1 MGSEENESLRR
12 LNIYFWGW
20 RNGRVVKKALNFQR
34 SDKCCPRI
42 DSASRCWRFL
52 DAPIGALVFYFLAL
66 HSYTYQFNA
75 ELSNW
80 KCNFPLNDHAR
91 LSVGSSVINSTKG
104 RKSHFHARVKALV
117 LLQTWEMGCCH
128 LAWGCLDP
136 QSLILVAQ
144 RLVLL
149 LHLLHL
155 AWHIHICS
163 YFCRRKLKHLK
174 VDREER
180 LSLSQG
186 SLYRM
191 SYDRSI
197 ECNLPPIRKL
207 WQIDQKI
214 NRNTSQQTNRWPCGL
229 KGKLHFLPKLN
240 ASEWKPMN
248 SFLPVRENHEFIH
261 YLILNYEVLHYLF
274 LKTMNCF
281 ITGSWKLYI
290 ASLPV
295 LENYRLLHY
304 LILKTINCF
313 ITCSWKL

>member
-1 MGSEENESLRR
+1 
-12 LNIYFWGW
+12 
-20 RNGRVVKKALNFQR
+20 
-34 SDKCCPRI
+34 
-42 DSASRCWRFL
+42 
-52 DAPIGALVFYFLAL
+52 
-66 HSYTYQFNA
+66 
-75 ELSNW
+75 
-80 KCNFPLNDHAR
+80 
-91 LSVGSSVINSTKG
+91 
-104 RKSHFHARVKALV
+104 
-117 LLQTWEMGCCH
+117 MGCCH

-174 VDREER
+174 VDREEK
-180 LSLSQG
+180 LSLSEG

-240 ASEWKPMN
+240 ASRVETYEFILTCSWKPWIH
-248 SFLPVRENHEFIH
+248 SLPDLV
-261 YLILNYEVLHYLF
+261 NYELLHYLF

-281 ITGSWKLYI
+281 ITCSWKLWI
-290 ASLPV
+290 ASSPV
-295 LENYRLLHY
+295 LENYELFHY
-304 LILKTINCF
+304 RILKTIHCF